1 MQKLAPSSM
10 RLNLHLPKKV
20 REEICWEVEE
30 LQAWM
35 LSYADKVSQQISHK
49 LHVPSQC
56 LRAFRKRKRLLL
68 YFTSNILCKY
78 FLWPTNPKSYKKEN
92 SRTHSSNL
100 AKLTKYKA
108 ITVHS

>member
-1 MQKLAPSSM
+1 M

-78 FLWPTNPKSYKKEN
+78 FLWPTQPKIIQEREFQDTQFQLS
-92 SRTHSSNL
+92 
-100 AKLTKYKA
+100 KA
-108 ITVHS
+108 NKI